1 MAHDIEIRPRRKNKE
16 QDDQSPVS
24 KSVHPL
30 ETEEATAR
38 LHKVQDWRRQA
49 QQAQAQNRFE
59 MARDEDFVDGD
70 QWSAEDK
77 AALEERGQ
85 LATVFNLVATTA
97 RWVTG
102 TEKRTRVD
110 YRVLPRHKAGL
121 KDAESKTKLLKYIA
135 DVNKAGFARSKA
147 FEQTTKAGLGWLEIG
162 IRSDSDDEPLFLRWE
177 SWRNMWYDPL
187 SVEADLSDA
196 RFVFREKWVDLDVA
210 QAMFSDFADALK
222 NEAYNVTNPAQLQS
236 DNQYNPYL
244 YGDVEL
250 QSFTSVGDLWDSGE
264 PGAGEADGMLV
275 PDAAAL
281 QGDQGA

>member
-1 MAHDIEIRPRRKNKE
+1 MTRVNPLSLFGPFCFSGDYMAHDIEIRPRRKNKE

-38 LHKVQDWRRQA
+38 LHRVQDWRRQA

-196 RFVFREKWVDLDVA
+196 RFCVSRE
-210 QAMFSDFADALK
+210 
-222 NEAYNVTNPAQLQS
+222 
-236 DNQYNPYL
+236 
-244 YGDVEL
+244 
-250 QSFTSVGDLWDSGE
+250 VG
-264 PGAGEADGMLV
+264 
-275 PDAAAL
+275 
-281 QGDQGA
+281 